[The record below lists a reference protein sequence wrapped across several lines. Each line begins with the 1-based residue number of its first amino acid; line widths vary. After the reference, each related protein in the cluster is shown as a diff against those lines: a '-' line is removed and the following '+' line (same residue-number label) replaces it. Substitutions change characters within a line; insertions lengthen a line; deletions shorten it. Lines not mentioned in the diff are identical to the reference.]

1 MAMVKWAVATAAS
14 YAASAKDTNT
24 IYFLSDTGEIYKGAA
39 AYGKGAESFAGIA
52 ARPAAGAEGRLYV
65 DSTNGAGYIYANGA
79 WSQVIK
85 PVDTT
90 VAQGGVNPVT
100 GDAVVTYVTEQINE
114 VTGGALTDV
123 AYNQATKTLS
133 VTKAGQKTDTV
144 ITGVVTGM
152 SYENGV
158 LKVTDVEG
166 TEVATVNLE
175 LERYLQDAYYDEAT
189 SSLVFEV
196 KVEGATEATKI
207 TVPAA
212 EFVALYEATDSNTI
226 DMTIE
231 AVEGG
236 ANKISGTVKVS
247 AEAGNQI
254 VAKEDGLFVAATDI
268 SGKMDLVAG
277 ATANDI
283 AALNANGQAVD
294 SGKAFG
300 GAVFADAPAET
311 VIPNEASVAA
321 YVGAKITANNGDKD
335 AQIAAT
341 YITKEDS
348 AAAVKVVADD
358 LAEVDGRLV
367 TAEGE
372 IDALQAEDTAI
383 KEAATALAGRVTT
396 AEGEITTIKANA
408 EALAG
413 RVTTAE
419 GEIDT
424 LQADVAAIKTDYV
437 KVADVVAEVASE
449 TATTKVASE
458 AAVVKALSWQTV

>member
-1 MAMVKWAVATAAS
+1 
-14 YAASAKDTNT
+14 
-24 IYFLSDTGEIYKGAA
+24 
-39 AYGKGAESFAGIA
+39 
-52 ARPAAGAEGRLYV
+52 
-65 DSTNGAGYIYANGA
+65 
-79 WSQVIK
+79 
-85 PVDTT
+85 
-90 VAQGGVNPVT
+90 
-100 GDAVVTYVTEQINE
+100 
-114 VTGGALTDV
+114 
-123 AYNQATKTLS
+123 
-133 VTKAGQKTDTV
+133 
-144 ITGVVTGM
+144 
-152 SYENGV
+152 
-158 LKVTDVEG
+158 
-166 TEVATVNLE
+166 
-175 LERYLQDAYYDEAT
+175 
-189 SSLVFEV
+189 
-196 KVEGATEATKI
+196 
-207 TVPAA
+207 
-212 EFVALYEATDSNTI
+212 
-226 DMTIE
+226 
-231 AVEGG
+231 
-236 ANKISGTVKVS
+236 
-247 AEAGNQI
+247 
-254 VAKEDGLFVAATDI
+254 
-268 SGKMDLVAG
+268 MDLVAG

-300 GAVFADAPAET
+300 GAVFADAPVET

-335 AQIAAT
+335 AQIAAK

-348 AAAVKVVADD
+348 AAAIKVVADD
-358 LAEVDGRLV
+358 LAAVDGRLA

-396 AEGEITTIKANA
+396 AEGEITALKGEDTAIKEAA
-408 EALAG
+408 TALAG

>member
-14 YAASAKDTNT
+14 YAASAKDANT
-24 IYFLSDTGEIYKGAA
+24 IYFLSDTFELYKGSE
-39 AYGKGAESFAGIA
+39 AYGRGVESFAGIA
-52 ARPAAGAEGRLYV
+52 ARPAAGAAGRLYV
-65 DSTNGAGYIYANGA
+65 DSTNGAGYVYAAGA
-79 WSQVIK
+79 WAQVIK

-123 AYNQATKTLS
+123 SYNQDTKTLS

-152 SYENGV
+152 AYENGV
-158 LKVTDVEG
+158 LKVTDVAG

-189 SSLVFEV
+189 ASLVFEV

-300 GAVFADAPAET
+300 GAAFADAPAET

-321 YVGAKITANNGDKD
+321 YVGAQISANNTTKD

-341 YITKEDS
+341 YITKTDAE
-348 AAAVKVVADD
+348 AAVKEVADD
-358 LAEVDGRLV
+358 LAAVDGRLV

-372 IDALQAEDTAI
+372 IDALQAKDTAI
-383 KEAATALAGRVTT
+383 EEAATALAGRVTT
-396 AEGEITTIKANA
+396 AEGEID
-408 EALAG
+408 ALQGEVAG
-413 RVTTAE
+413 
-419 GEIDT
+419 
-424 LQADVAAIKTDYV
+424 IKTDYV
-437 KVADVVAEVASE
+437 KVADVVETVASE